1 MMIVMVMLTIL
12 DAKMTMMMV
21 MILVAVVMRKMVV
34 MI

>member
-1 MMIVMVMLTIL
+1 MVMLTIL

-21 MILVAVVMRKMVV
+21 MILVAVVMRKMVA